1 MTCLFTVLSLVLYSL
16 LLVMLP
22 KDYKFMY
29 LIIQNNK
36 IPQFALGETQDNAYL
51 CILLGTQH

>member
-1 MTCLFTVLSLVLYSL
+1 MTCLFTVLSVVLYSL

-22 KDYKFMY
+22 FEDYKFMY

-36 IPQFALGETQDNAYL
+36 IPQFALGETQDNA
-51 CILLGTQH
+51 